1 MTTKIPAFHEVLTPW
16 ATKEQVAAYDE
27 AVAKAQAQEEPF
39 PDFDIWDGP
48 TDEELIA
55 RGSMPAPVEQ
65 DDAGLLELM
74 EKKAEEAEE
83 YPDWYYEGESYSPSE
98 PTSFSW
104 WKPALEEDISN
115 RGWDEAGGTYID
127 D

>member
-1 MTTKIPAFHEVLTPW
+1 MTTKIPAFHEVLTLW
-16 ATKEQVAAYDE
+16 ATKEQVAAYEE

-55 RGSMPAPVEQ
+55 RDSMPAFREQ
-65 DDAGLLELM
+65 DTAGLLELM
-74 EKKAEEAEE
+74 EQKAEEAGE
-83 YPDWYYEGESYSPSE
+83 YPDWYDVGESYSPSE
-98 PTSFSW
+98 PTSYSW
-104 WKPALEEDISN
+104 WKPAPEEDISN
-115 RGWDEAGGTYID
+115 LGWDEACGAYID

>member
-1 MTTKIPAFHEVLTPW
+1 MTN
-16 ATKEQVAAYDE
+16 QV
-27 AVAKAQAQEEPF
+27 PF
-39 PDFDIWDGP
+39 NWDADFGP

-55 RGSMPAPVEQ
+55 RGSMPAFREQ

-74 EKKAEEAEE
+74 EKEAGE

-104 WKPALEEDISN
+104 WKPSQEEDISN
-115 RGWDEAGGTYID
+115 RGWDEVGGAYID